1 MRSSEFTLLYST
13 LYSYSYVT
21 TSSVATAIGRRGK
34 LSRVKEADEESM
46 EINDG
51 DTEQEDAEEQ
61 DASWTESGSE
71 VSFARGTRSSRR
83 REVPLE
89 KKIVQRKAARSA
101 RNIALERLRSDE
113 MSASDAGS
121 DSIQYVV

>member
-1 MRSSEFTLLYST
+1 
-13 LYSYSYVT
+13 
-21 TSSVATAIGRRGK
+21 
-34 LSRVKEADEESM
+34 M

-51 DTEQEDAEEQ
+51 DTEQEDTEEQ

-71 VSFARGTRSSRR
+71 VSFVRGTRSSRR

-89 KKIVQRKAARSA
+89 KEIVQRKAARSA